1 MTTAATDTAARRDA
15 AYAELVALEAQ
26 RRTLE
31 TAAQGG
37 DADAHAALS
46 ALRPRL
52 SRQAVLAAD
61 LDAACDLAAAGDG
74 PLPDTALRI
83 AALAVRRRALA
94 REIEGHVEAVV
105 AACTRMAEVG
115 EAFAAL
121 GPVPPAVTA
130 ELARFGDRLCF
141 YLDSMLDFVTGAKG
155 LAGQPG
161 YRRLSEVLLDAEA
174 ILKLYRR
181 AAEPSGGGRL
191 RP

>member
-1 MTTAATDTAARRDA
+1 MTTDTETIARRDLA
-15 AYAELVALEAQ
+15 FAELVALEA
-26 RRTLE
+26 RRRSLE
-31 TAAQGG
+31 PAARAG
-37 DADAHAALS
+37 DGAAREALS

-52 SRQAVLAAD
+52 KRQAVLAAD
-61 LDAACDLAAAGDG
+61 LDAAVDLAAAGDG
-74 PLPDTALRI
+74 PLPAATARV
-83 AALAVRRRALA
+83 AALAARRLALA
-94 REIEGHVEAVV
+94 REIEAHVAAVA
-105 AACTRMAEVG
+105 AACTAMAQLG
-115 EAFAAL
+115 EDIAAA
-121 GPVPPAVTA
+121 GPVPAPVAA

-181 AAEPSGGGRL
+181 TAGACGGGPP